1 MSGAGG
7 TAAGDGTTGGGFT
20 IGGGGATGCVNGAR
34 HLLQKRAPLRFCVPQ
49 LGHGIVGCVGAAVCV
64 GAAAGG
70 AAFGAVIGS
79 VAEASVKPQ
88 LLQKRALG

>member
-1 MSGAGG
+1 M
-7 TAAGDGTTGGGFT
+7 
-20 IGGGGATGCVNGAR
+20 IGGGAADCGVTGVCGGKADCVNGAR
-34 HLLQKRAPLRFCVPQ
+34 HLLQNRAPLRFCVPQ
-49 LGHGIVGCVGAAVCV
+49 FGHGIVGCVGAAVCV

-70 AAFGAVIGS
+70 AAFGVVIGS